1 MRGKMR
7 LYHYAPID
15 NTVLSDGLLSISCIQ
30 KDLRAYAHR
39 AGSNNREEIL
49 AWLDKTFY
57 GRSRAIS
64 CLTEPI
70 KWQNNDS
77 VLKRIVD
84 NSALFSFDLSELVKD
99 NLVEAIWCKNGSA
112 AGGYNE
118 KFFQVSPEEID
129 FSPLKWE
136 RVDAAKDML
145 YAVIRHYLIVMK
157 NGVIP
162 PKYLTRENV

>member
-7 LYHYAPID
+7 LYHYAPIE
-15 NTVLSDGLLSISCIQ
+15 NTVLSDGVLSISCIQ

-77 VLKRIVD
+77 VLKRIVE

>member
-1 MRGKMR
+1 MK
-7 LYHYAPID
+7 LYHYAPIE

-39 AGSNNREEIL
+39 AGSDDREEIL
-49 AWLDKTFY
+49 AWLDKTFD

-77 VLKRIVD
+77 VLKRIVE

>member
-1 MRGKMR
+1 MR

-15 NTVLSDGLLSISCIQ
+15 NTVLSDGVLSISCIQ

-49 AWLDKTFY
+49 AWLDKTFD

-77 VLKRIVD
+77 VLKRIVE

-145 YAVIRHYLIVMK
+145 YAVIRHYLVVMK

>member
-1 MRGKMR
+1 MR

-77 VLKRIVD
+77 VLKRIVE

>member
-1 MRGKMR
+1 MR
-7 LYHYAPID
+7 LYHYAPIE

-84 NSALFSFDLSELVKD
+84 NSALFSFDLDELVKD

>member
-1 MRGKMR
+1 MR
-7 LYHYAPID
+7 LYHYAPIE

-39 AGSNNREEIL
+39 AGSDDREEIL
-49 AWLDKTFY
+49 AWLDKTFD

-70 KWQNNDS
+70 KWQNNDP
-77 VLKRIVD
+77 VLKCIVD
-84 NSALFSFDLSELVKD
+84 NSALFSFDLDELVKD
-99 NLVEAIWCKNGSA
+99 DLIEAIWCKNGSE

-118 KFFQVSPEEID
+118 KFFQVKPEEID

-136 RVDAAKDML
+136 RVDAARDML
-145 YAVIRHYLIVMK
+145 YAVIRHYLVVMK

-162 PKYLTRENV
+162 PKYLKRENV

>member
-7 LYHYAPID
+7 LYHYAPIE

-99 NLVEAIWCKNGSA
+99 NLVEAIWCKNSSA

>member
-1 MRGKMR
+1 MK
-7 LYHYAPID
+7 LYHYAPIE

-39 AGSNNREEIL
+39 AGSDDKEEIL

-77 VLKRIVD
+77 VLKRIVE

>member
-1 MRGKMR
+1 MR
-7 LYHYAPID
+7 LYHYAPIE

-77 VLKRIVD
+77 VLKRIVE

-99 NLVEAIWCKNGSA
+99 NLVEAIWCKNGSE

-129 FSPLKWE
+129 FSPLEWE

>member
-1 MRGKMR
+1 MR

-49 AWLDKTFY
+49 AWLDKTFD

-77 VLKRIVD
+77 VLKRIVE

-145 YAVIRHYLIVMK
+145 YAVIRHYLVVMK

>member
-1 MRGKMR
+1 MR
-7 LYHYAPID
+7 LYHYAPIE
-15 NTVLSDGLLSISCIQ
+15 NTVLCDGLLSISCIQ

-84 NSALFSFDLSELVKD
+84 NSALFSFDLREHVKD
-99 NLVEAIWCKNGSA
+99 NLVEAIWCKNGSE

-118 KFFQVSPEEID
+118 KFFQVKPEEID

>member
-1 MRGKMR
+1 MK
-7 LYHYAPID
+7 LYHYAPIE

>member
-1 MRGKMR
+1 MR

>member
-1 MRGKMR
+1 MR
-7 LYHYAPID
+7 LYHYAPIE

-30 KDLRAYAHR
+30 KDLKVYAHR
-39 AGSNNREEIL
+39 AGSDDREEIL

-77 VLKRIVD
+77 VLKRIVE

-136 RVDAAKDML
+136 RGDAAKDML

>member
-1 MRGKMR
+1 MR
-7 LYHYAPID
+7 LYHYAPIE

-39 AGSNNREEIL
+39 AGSNDKEEIL

-77 VLKRIVD
+77 VLKRIVE

>member
-7 LYHYAPID
+7 LYHYAPIE

-77 VLKRIVD
+77 VLKRIVE
-84 NSALFSFDLSELVKD
+84 NSALFSFDLRELVKD

>member
-1 MRGKMR
+1 MR
-7 LYHYAPID
+7 LYHYAPIE

>member
-1 MRGKMR
+1 MR
-7 LYHYAPID
+7 LYHYAPIE

-77 VLKRIVD
+77 VLKRIVE

-99 NLVEAIWCKNGSA
+99 NLVEAIWCKNGSE

-118 KFFQVSPEEID
+118 KFFQVKPEEID
-129 FSPLKWE
+129 FSPLEWE

>member
-145 YAVIRHYLIVMK
+145 YAVIRHYLVVMK